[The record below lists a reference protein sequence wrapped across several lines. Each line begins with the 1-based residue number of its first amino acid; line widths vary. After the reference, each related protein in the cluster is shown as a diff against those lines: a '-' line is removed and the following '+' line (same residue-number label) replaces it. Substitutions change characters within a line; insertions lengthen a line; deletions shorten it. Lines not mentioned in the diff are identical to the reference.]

1 MFRFICPRFIFKVE
15 KWKWNKEFR
24 LYVSNTG
31 HFRDEHKQ
39 PKSIKM
45 SSNGYIYVK
54 TRNGYQTAHRLVMKT
69 WKPTED
75 MENLTVDHLD
85 HNKRNNAVDNLE
97 WVTQAV
103 NRDRARKDFLI
114 IKQDSPTAKQPKVKE
129 PEVDRSHMKR
139 YNRTDYTPDDIECYI
154 MNNKEFTTI
163 ADAYAHAVEVI
174 KEREA
179 KTGGPSINM
188 NDASY
193 EAIAKRYTTL
203 LNRAKTKEVNI
214 IDGKKG
220 IKAFRYLNMKIRI
233 KKQEDEK

>member
-1 MFRFICPRFIFKVE
+1 MFRFICPRFIFMVE

-39 PKSIKM
+39 PKPIKM
-45 SSNGYIYVK
+45 GSNGYIYVK

-103 NRDRARKDFLI
+103 NRDRAKKDFLI
-114 IKQDSPTAKQPKVKE
+114 IKQDSPTEKQPKVKE

-163 ADAYAHAVEVI
+163 ADAYAHAIEVI

>member
-31 HFRDEHKQ
+31 HFKDEHKQ
-39 PKSIKM
+39 PKPIKM
-45 SSNGYIYVK
+45 GSNGYIYVK

-163 ADAYAHAVEVI
+163 ADAYAHAIEVI

-203 LNRAKTKEVNI
+203 LNRAKSKEVNI
-214 IDGKKG
+214 IDGKDG
-220 IKAFRYLNMKIRI
+220 LCVYLYLNLTVKV
-233 KKQEDEK
+233 KEDI

>member
-39 PKSIKM
+39 PKPIKM
-45 SSNGYIYVK
+45 GSNGYIYVK

-114 IKQDSPTAKQPKVKE
+114 VKEEKNSPTKVKE
-129 PEVDRSHMKR
+129 VPKKNSMQRYSRVDF
-139 YNRTDYTPDDIECYI
+139 TFDDVEYFI
-154 MNNKEFTTI
+154 MNNEKFNTI
-163 ADAYAHAVEVI
+163 EDAYTHGVKI
-174 KEREA
+174 ITERNS
-179 KTGGPSINM
+179 KQGGPTINL
-188 NDASY
+188 NDCSF
-193 EAIAKRYTTL
+193 EAIKKRYETL
-203 LNRAKTKEVNI
+203 LNRAKCKEVNF
-214 IDGKKG
+214 IDGKSG
-220 IKAFRYLNMKIRI
+220 IKAYRYLNMKIII
-233 KKQEDEK
+233 KKQEDEE